1 MPKKI
6 SLRGFLRQE
15 ILRKRI
21 RTTSDTHDDASPSAP
36 SIDPLTQEDEKPQ
49 PEDFDSLFDEPI
61 RVAPGDQSKK
71 IGELDSIFGEPVEP
85 IITKEEVLQTR
96 LQQLLAHS
104 ASENAQ
110 FSPPTPQ
117 NPVLDAMKNELQ
129 SLVALEEKAQISEME
144 SVRRRKKALL
154 QEIGAAER
162 EEEERQ
168 RRGMWLYFFL
178 RRFD

>member
-21 RTTSDTHDDASPSAP
+21 RTTSDAHNDASPSAP
-36 SIDPLTQEDEKPQ
+36 SIVSLTQEDENHQ
-49 PEDFDSLFDEPI
+49 SEDLDSLFDEPAA
-61 RVAPGDQSKK
+61 VARGDQSKK

-110 FSPPTPQ
+110 ISPTPQ

-129 SLVALEEKAQISEME
+129 SLVALEEEAQPSEKK
-144 SVRRRKKALL
+144 SVQRRKRDLL

-162 EEEERQ
+162 EEEEWQ
-168 RRGMWLYFFL
+168 RRSMWLHFFL
-178 RRFD
+178 QRLH

>member
-21 RTTSDTHDDASPSAP
+21 RTTSDAHNDASPSAP
-36 SIDPLTQEDEKPQ
+36 SIGSLTQEDENHQ
-49 PEDFDSLFDEPI
+49 SEDLDSLFDEPAA
-61 RVAPGDQSKK
+61 VARGDQSKK

-104 ASENAQ
+104 ASENGQ
-110 FSPPTPQ
+110 ISPPTPQ

-129 SLVALEEKAQISEME
+129 SLVALEEDAQLRERK
-144 SVRRRKKALL
+144 SVQRRKRDLL

-162 EEEERQ
+162 TEEERQ
-168 RRGMWLYFFL
+168 RRGM
-178 RRFD
+178 

>member
-21 RTTSDTHDDASPSAP
+21 RTNVDTYDDASPSAP
-36 SIDPLTQEDEKPQ
+36 SIGPLTQEDERHQ
-49 PEDFDSLFDEPI
+49 PIDFDSLFDEPVT
-61 RVAPGDQSKK
+61 VAPGDQSKK
-71 IGELDSIFGEPVEP
+71 IEELDSIFGEPIQP
-85 IITKEEVLQTR
+85 SITKEEVLQTR

-110 FSPPTPQ
+110 ISPPTPQ

-129 SLVALEEKAQISEME
+129 SLVLLEEEAQISEME
-144 SVRRRKKALL
+144 SVRRWKKALL
-154 QEIGAAER
+154 QEISAAER

-168 RRGMWLYFFL
+168 RRGM
-178 RRFD
+178 

>member
-21 RTTSDTHDDASPSAP
+21 RTTSDAHNDASPSAP
-36 SIDPLTQEDEKPQ
+36 SIGSLTQEDENHQ
-49 PEDFDSLFDEPI
+49 SEDLDSLFDEPAA
-61 RVAPGDQSKK
+61 VARGDQSKK

-110 FSPPTPQ
+110 ISPTPQ

-129 SLVALEEKAQISEME
+129 SLVALEEEAQPSEKK
-144 SVRRRKKALL
+144 SVQRRKRDLL

-162 EEEERQ
+162 EEEEWQ
-168 RRGMWLYFFL
+168 RRSMWLHFFL
-178 RRFD
+178 QRLH

>member
-21 RTTSDTHDDASPSAP
+21 RTTSNIHDDASSSAP
-36 SIDPLTQEDEKPQ
+36 SIGPLAQEDHKHQ
-49 PEDFDSLFDEPI
+49 SDDFDSLFDEPVP
-61 RVAPGDQSKK
+61 VAPADQSKT
-71 IGELDSIFGEPVEP
+71 IGEVDSIFGEPVEP
-85 IITKEEVLQTR
+85 IITKEKVLQTR

-104 ASENAQ
+104 ASENGQ
-110 FSPPTPQ
+110 ISPPTPQ

-129 SLVALEEKAQISEME
+129 SLVALEEDAQLRERK
-144 SVRRRKKALL
+144 SVQRRKRDLL

-162 EEEERQ
+162 TEEERQ
-168 RRGMWLYFFL
+168 RRGM
-178 RRFD
+178 

>member
-21 RTTSDTHDDASPSAP
+21 RTTSNIHDDASSSAP
-36 SIDPLTQEDEKPQ
+36 SIGPLAQEDHKHQ
-49 PEDFDSLFDEPI
+49 SDDFDSLFDEPVP
-61 RVAPGDQSKK
+61 VAPADQCKK
-71 IGELDSIFGEPVEP
+71 IGEVDSIFGEPVEP
-85 IITKEEVLQTR
+85 IITKEKVLQTR

-110 FSPPTPQ
+110 ISPTPQ

-129 SLVALEEKAQISEME
+129 SLVALEEEAQPSEKK
-144 SVRRRKKALL
+144 SVQRRKRDLL

-162 EEEERQ
+162 EEEEWQ
-168 RRGMWLYFFL
+168 RRSMWLHFFL
-178 RRFD
+178 QRLH